1 MTNLPALVAM
11 LLGNFVVGVSVLG
24 PAGMITELA
33 QGLGVTIQTAG
44 LLVTFGA
51 VVLCVASPLLVWRT
65 SRMDRRVMLGGTI
78 AVLAVGHFASA
89 LAPSY
94 GVLLALRLGMLAVA
108 AIFTP
113 QAASTVTL
121 MTSERERS
129 GAISF
134 VFLGWSSAVALGLP
148 LVALS
153 TTQWGWRGTYVVIG
167 LIATASGLL
176 LWTRLPR
183 GLKGQ
188 PVDLS
193 TWGAL
198 ARNRLVLL
206 LLSITALWLGGQFVV
221 FPYVAP
227 LLADMAGASGR
238 VAALLFALYGFLGVA
253 GNLAASRLVGTW
265 GPYATSR
272 IFLVIMMA
280 GALSWLAGAGNVVAM
295 GMAMGLWGLGFAA
308 FNSMQQAR
316 LIAAA
321 PDLGSASVALNTS
334 AIYVGQG
341 MGSAIGGALYSAG
354 RLETIGIVA
363 TAFMAA
369 ALVGLL
375 MSRPRQGQ
383 SLLGG

>member
-65 SRMDRRVMLGGTI
+65 SRMDRRAMLGGTI

-148 LVALS
+148 VVALS

-193 TWGAL
+193 TWGTL

-238 VAALLFALYGFLGVA
+238 VAALLFALYGVLGVA

-272 IFLVIMMA
+272 IFLIIMMA

-321 PDLGSASVALNTS
+321 PELGSASVALNTS

-341 MGSAIGGALYSAG
+341 VGSAIGGALYSAG

-369 ALVGLL
+369 ALAGLL

-383 SLLGG
+383 SFLGG